1 MHAEIAPHELHPEV
15 STPALDA
22 ALRRLTSLLPVDETV
37 LSALRRHVATAKD
50 GSLFLIN
57 PRRFAKKRGL
67 PEPATVDAFVAA
79 VRAGLFRFAWT
90 LTCPLCGMFSTLL
103 PRLTEM
109 TPTVYCAVC
118 NVHNPA
124 VLDDMVEVRFRVDPA
139 IRTLRLPPVA
149 PGDVDAARA
158 RFGLYQN
165 VDMQTAEGG
174 DAGLS
179 DTLVYAAV
187 IPGGGRA
194 DSDTPLPTAGRL
206 VAISHDQG
214 LDLLPPEDKRGA
226 EVRLTAAG
234 LQLTGYTDAPGLH
247 IRSEITEEAV
257 VGLLLACPMPE
268 PSEMSA
274 PTLRFGHALSGKQLL
289 CNQLF
294 RDLFAGE
301 TLSTG
306 IALKVENVTL
316 LFTDLKGSTAL
327 YDALGDVRAFDLV
340 SEHFKILLR
349 SVRDHGGAVVKTIGD
364 AVMGVFTE
372 PQAALA
378 AALDMTAKLR
388 TFSGSLGVSLGL
400 PLRSDQPP
408 LLLKIGLH
416 CGPCIVVNSNDR
428 LDYFGQTVN
437 LAARVQGLADG
448 GEIVV
453 TEACLCAP
461 GVRALCTD
469 LPRAESLASLKGIG
483 EPVKVLTL
491 TT

>member
-1 MHAEIAPHELHPEV
+1 MHAEIAPHELHPEL

-22 ALRRLTSLLPVDETV
+22 ALRRLTSLLPVDEAV
-37 LSALRRHVATAKD
+37 LSALHRHVATAKD
-50 GSLFLIN
+50 GSLLLIN
-57 PRRFAKKRGL
+57 PRRFANKRGL
-67 PEPATVDAFVAA
+67 PEPATIDAFVAA
-79 VRAGLFRFAWT
+79 VRAGLLRFAWT
-90 LTCPLCGMFSTLL
+90 LTCPMCGMYSTLL
-103 PRLTEM
+103 PRLTDM

-139 IRTLRLPPVA
+139 IRALRLPAVA
-149 PGDVDAARA
+149 PGDVAAARA

-165 VDMQTAEGG
+165 VDMQSEGG
-174 DAGLS
+174 DAGLG

-187 IPGGGRA
+187 LPGGGRA
-194 DSDTPLPTAGRL
+194 DSDTPLPIAGRL

-214 LDLLPPEDKRGA
+214 LDLLPPEGKQGA
-226 EVRLTAAG
+226 EVRLTPAG

-247 IRSEITEEAV
+247 LQSELAEEAV
-257 VGLLLACPMPE
+257 VGLLLACPMPD
-268 PSEMSA
+268 PAAAAA
-274 PTLRFGHALSGKQLL
+274 PALRFGHALSGKQLL

-388 TFSGSLGVSLGL
+388 SFSGSLGVSLGL

-453 TEACLCAP
+453 TEACLGAP
-461 GVRALCTD
+461 GVRALFAE

-483 EPVKVLTL
+483 EPVKVLTIQ
-491 TT
+491 T